1 MQSQS
6 PPIEDTPTPSQLIYI
21 FIGQIKDRAFYAT
34 DNDRCFEKKN
44 RFKIW
49 MGHIIN
55 QSLNDD
61 TTIPWHK
68 SSRVLLIKTRV

>member
-1 MQSQS
+1 MQ
-6 PPIEDTPTPSQLIYI
+6 
-21 FIGQIKDRAFYAT
+21 QIMIAVLK
-34 DNDRCFEKKN
+34 KKN
-44 RFKIW
+44 RFKIG

-61 TTIPWHK
+61 TTIPWHE

>member
-44 RFKIW
+44 RFKIG

-61 TTIPWHK
+61 TTIPWHE